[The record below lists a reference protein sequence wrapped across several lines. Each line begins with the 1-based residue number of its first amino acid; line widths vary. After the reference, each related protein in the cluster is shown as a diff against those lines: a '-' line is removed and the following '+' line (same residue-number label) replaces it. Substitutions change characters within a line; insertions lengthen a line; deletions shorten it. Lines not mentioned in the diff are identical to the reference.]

1 MTINDEIIRQI
12 VKALESSDAFLG
24 TLAAGDGFD
33 DEAFNHF
40 IEKMRSCRLIIAGL
54 PGELRNIC
62 MGLIEI
68 PMLMQNS
75 IAIVDQ
81 ADRERFESSILEVSE
96 LFCDL
101 FGSRSDDQ

>member
-1 MTINDEIIRQI
+1 MRIDDKDIRQI
-12 VKALESSDAFLG
+12 GTALESSDAFLG

-33 DEAFNHF
+33 VEAFNRF
-40 IEKMRSCRLIIAGL
+40 IAEMRSCRSSVAKL
-54 PGELRNIC
+54 PAELRNIC
-62 MGLIEI
+62 IGLIEI

-81 ADRERFESSILEVSE
+81 VDRERFERSILEVCE

>member
-1 MTINDEIIRQI
+1 MTINDEVIRQI
-12 VKALESSDAFLG
+12 GTALESSDAFLG

-33 DEAFNHF
+33 VEAFNRF
-40 IEKMRSCRLIIAGL
+40 IAEMRSCRSSVAKL
-54 PGELRNIC
+54 PAELRNIC

-81 ADRERFESSILEVSE
+81 VDRKRFESSILEVSE

-101 FGSRSDDQ
+101 FSPKAEEQ